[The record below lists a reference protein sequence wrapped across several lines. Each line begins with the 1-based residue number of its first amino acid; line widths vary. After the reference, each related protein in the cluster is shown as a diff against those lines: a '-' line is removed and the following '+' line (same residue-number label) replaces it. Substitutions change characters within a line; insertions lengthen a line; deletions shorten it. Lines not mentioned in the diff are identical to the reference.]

1 MRLYEKRMSIAFQ
14 TIMVR
19 NKVSGERLSTVEMSK
34 GICTQATL
42 PVPLRQKSGQADTAG
57 NI

>member
-1 MRLYEKRMSIAFQ
+1 MSIAFQ